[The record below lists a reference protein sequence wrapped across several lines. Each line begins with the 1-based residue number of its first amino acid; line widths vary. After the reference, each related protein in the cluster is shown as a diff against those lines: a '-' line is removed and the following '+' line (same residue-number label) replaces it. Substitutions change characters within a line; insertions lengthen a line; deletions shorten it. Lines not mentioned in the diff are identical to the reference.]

1 MVGLFFKINKEG
13 KMKITP
19 REKEMREQ
27 YKIIYKNLKI
37 KFPKTD
43 ELVRDEIT
51 GIVYLPSLSD
61 QRKKIKH
68 SRTIIKLINLYRKDF
83 PMSWEKT
90 RIVRDEIKQRSY
102 EMLSEKDIC
111 GFEMLI
117 KAWWARKIRLDIDP
131 KNLEEID
138 EFISFDEHM
147 KKTILNILYI
157 KKETNG
163 WEGIDLLHIK
173 RMLDEKNKL
182 DLYFDYLVKKYRVD
196 INDPNFIPEK
206 NLDFIAS
213 Y

>member
-1 MVGLFFKINKEG
+1 MVGLFCKINKEG

-27 YKIIYKNLKI
+27 YKIIYKKLKI

-61 QRKKIKH
+61 ERKKIKH
-68 SRTIIKLINLYRKDF
+68 SRTIVKLINLYRKDF

-117 KAWWARKIRLDIDP
+117 KAWWSRKIRLDIDP